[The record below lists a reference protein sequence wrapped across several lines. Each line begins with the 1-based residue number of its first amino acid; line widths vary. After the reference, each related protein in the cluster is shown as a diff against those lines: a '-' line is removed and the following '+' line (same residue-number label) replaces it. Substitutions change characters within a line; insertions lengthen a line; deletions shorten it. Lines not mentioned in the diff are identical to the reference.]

1 MAIQVLA
8 ELVIAGRTLL
18 VWAEQPFTGEE
29 ADILPVATLSVT
41 PVATQ
46 IIIELEVVLAIIL
59 LAQAAA
65 AAAVAT
71 QWGLVKSLAM
81 VELHTTSDLLSA

>member
-1 MAIQVLA
+1 MAI
-8 ELVIAGRTLL
+8 
-18 VWAEQPFTGEE
+18 
-29 ADILPVATLSVT
+29 LSVT
-41 PVATQ
+41 LVATQ

-59 LAQAAA
+59 LDKA

-81 VELHTTSDLLSA
+81 VELHTRSDLLSA

>member
-65 AAAVAT
+65 AAVAT

>member
-8 ELVIAGRTLL
+8 ELVIAVRTLL

-29 ADILPVATLSVT
+29 ADKLPVATLSVT

-65 AAAVAT
+65 AVAT

-81 VELHTTSDLLSA
+81 LELHTTSDLLSA